1 MLTAK
6 NVSTN
11 KVSDYFVKGHLQK
24 LNSRWYGKGAQ
35 ELKLSGAVNNEEV
48 FENICAGL
56 SPDGSKKLSR
66 RFLNPKNRRAAT
78 DFTFSAPKT
87 VSLIALIAEDKE
99 IIKAHQLAVEQ
110 TLDLIEEQYASTR
123 ATIGGTR
130 QIFNTGNLVVAEFD
144 HIESRELDPHLHTHA
159 LIMNMTQLHSGEWYS
174 NFNDLIFKSKKLLG
188 MYYQSRL
195 AEKVQKLGYSIE
207 HNDHGQFEIKGF
219 KQQDKEEFS
228 KRRLKILARVSQKST
243 WSEREK
249 AWASTR
255 TPKVNIEIEE
265 LKQKWVQEAT
275 ALKIIFPKPRLRLDI
290 TVPSNS
296 QQDLNQDFK
305 DCESEENLIYTQYET
320 FPRKNGQACL
330 EVSKLPQINQWVSKP
345 AHFLRSQFDDAEFL
359 RSIAQNMEKIIS
371 TALEDIGVLD
381 DNNQVFE
388 TNPFTFY
395 KQEDTI
401 LIQRYDG
408 TEILKDGKFTPET
421 SQEDFENL
429 QEFTLIAMEYIQE
442 SQSENLNRGMRR

>member
-35 ELKLSGAVNNEEV
+35 ELNLSGAVNNEEV

-78 DFTFSAPKT
+78 DFTFSAPKS
-87 VSLIALIAEDKE
+87 VSLIALIESDKE

-123 ATIGGTR
+123 ATIGGKR

-255 TPKVNIEIEE
+255 TPKVNVEIEE

-305 DCESEENLIYTQYET
+305 DCESEENLIYTQY
-320 FPRKNGQACL
+320 N
-330 EVSKLPQINQWVSKP
+330 
-345 AHFLRSQFDDAEFL
+345 AEFL

-442 SQSENLNRGMRR
+442 SQSENLNRGIRR

>member
-6 NVSTN
+6 NVSTS

-24 LNSRWYGKGAQ
+24 LDSRWYGKGAQ
-35 ELKLSGAVNNEEV
+35 KLKLSGEVNNQEV

-56 SPDGSKKLSR
+56 SPDGNEKLSK
-66 RFLNPKNRRAAT
+66 RFLNPKSRRAAC
-78 DFTFSAPKT
+78 DFTFSAPKSI
-87 VSLIALIAEDKE
+87 SLIALVAEDKE

-123 ATIGGTR
+123 ATIGGRR

-228 KRRLKILARVSQKST
+228 KRRLKILAGVSQKST

-275 ALKIIFPKPRLRLDI
+275 ALKIIFPKPRLTLDI
-290 TVPSNS
+290 KVPSNS

-305 DCESEENLIYTQYET
+305 DCESEENLIYAQY
-320 FPRKNGQACL
+320 N
-330 EVSKLPQINQWVSKP
+330 
-345 AHFLRSQFDDAEFL
+345 AEFL

-371 TALEDIGVLD
+371 TVLEDIGVLD
-381 DNNQVFE
+381 DNNKVFE

-429 QEFTLIAMEYIQE
+429 QEFTLIAMEHLE
-442 SQSENLNRGMRR
+442 KSQSENLNRGIRR